1 MANCISQALQSE
13 SEEVDTKWE
22 ELNQAF
28 SSLNGWIHT
37 GTSHLLSEQLEKER
51 LRSVWC
57 HWLPEKQTHT
67 KPKNHEAHTVHAR
80 VCVCI
85 VIQVVWGEAR
95 SHTHLSEVTLSAA
108 GMETVLGFVVFLLR
122 EATTG
127 EGSTPWRLEDG
138 VRAPPRHGNP
148 RDLCTAFTRES
159 CQETACTQYSIRL
172 KCSRTHGC
180 FCNLNVM

>member
-67 KPKNHEAHTVHAR
+67 KPKNHDAHTVHAR
-80 VCVCI
+80 VCMYCYPGGLRWSKI
-85 VIQVVWGEAR
+85 
-95 SHTHLSEVTLSAA
+95 SHTPQWGYTLCC
-108 GMETVLGFVVFLLR
+108 
-122 EATTG
+122 
-127 EGSTPWRLEDG
+127 
-138 VRAPPRHGNP
+138 RHGNG
-148 RDLCTAFTRES
+148 TRICCLPAQRS
-159 CQETACTQYSIRL
+159 YNRRRIDSVTSRRRRPSTNTTPKPSRPVYSVYTWVM
-172 KCSRTHGC
+172 SRNSLYAIFHSPQ
-180 FCNLNVM
+180 V